1 MSKNIRDRIKKPLQ
15 SITFAP
21 NKTDRQEA
29 GNRLNSKNMR
39 THNFELN
46 GLTYTIEQSI
56 SGGYC
61 RLLYGQTI
69 LLDDP
74 ACADFYGK
82 PEELEDVFKTYI
94 QEEASRR
101 FPWWVLRGA
110 IVEQGS
116 DPATIETEEDARQW
130 ADTIN
135 GGRVWE
141 ITDASD
147 LETSRRQLGFED
159 GERVAH
165 IFAFVNGNRGN
176 FALYDDF

>member
-1 MSKNIRDRIKKPLQ
+1 
-15 SITFAP
+15 
-21 NKTDRQEA
+21 
-29 GNRLNSKNMR
+29 MR

-46 GLTYTIEQSI
+46 GLTYTIEKSI
-56 SGGYC
+56 AGDHC
-61 RLLYGQTI
+61 LLLYGNTI

-74 ACADFYGK
+74 ACEDFYGQ
-82 PEELEDVFKTYI
+82 PEDLEDVFKTYI

-101 FPWWVLRGA
+101 FPWWVLLGA

-116 DPATIETEEDARQW
+116 DPETIETEEDARQW
-130 ADTIN
+130 EETIN

-141 ITDASD
+141 ITDDSE
-147 LETSRRQLGFED
+147 LETARLQLGFEY
-159 GERVAH
+159 GERVAR